1 MEKLLWELWFAP
13 AGWAY
18 LMAEFETVPGLCYS
32 KADGRR
38 QPFNSHR
45 IVVLIEGLYD

>member
-1 MEKLLWELWFAP
+1 MEKPLWELWFAP

-18 LMAEFETVPGLCYS
+18 LMAQFGIVPGLCHS
-32 KADGRR
+32 KADERR

-45 IVVLIEGLYD
+45 NVVLIESLYD